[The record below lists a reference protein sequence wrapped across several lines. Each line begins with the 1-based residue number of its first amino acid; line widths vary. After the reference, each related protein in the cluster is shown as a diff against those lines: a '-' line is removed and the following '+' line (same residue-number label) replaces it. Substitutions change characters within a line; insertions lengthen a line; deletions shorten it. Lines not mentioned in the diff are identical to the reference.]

1 MSDHKY
7 KIGQFVNYKQGPGPG
22 AGVYQIAQLVPSVND
37 EPRYR
42 IKNETEP
49 QLRAA
54 KQSEL

>member
-1 MSDHKY
+1 LGDHKF
-7 KIGQFVNYKQGPGPG
+7 KIGQVVSFRPRPGPG

-54 KQSEL
+54 KQPEL